1 MQLLQLMKLLLW
13 YNYSMQSA
21 LGSLSGTFFNTL
33 AGISADFLILA
44 IIFLAIFFYGFF
56 RGKEKIVSL
65 ILSFYISAFLYIY
78 SGFLNSI
85 ILFKQNQS
93 QMVLSKIVIF
103 LIVAA
108 ILHFLLNRFV
118 RGLYSG
124 SRFRNILENIL
135 LSLSATCLLISF
147 SYHIIPIQKFYNF
160 STAVDQIFAS
170 SFSFTIWLFVP
181 IVYLFFLSRE

>member
-1 MQLLQLMKLLLW
+1 
-13 YNYSMQSA
+13 MQSA
-21 LGSLSGTFFNTL
+21 IGSLSGTFIQTL

-56 RGKEKIVSL
+56 RGKEKIISL
-65 ILSFYISAFLYIY
+65 ILSLYISAFLYIY

-93 QMVLSKIVIF
+93 QMVLSKIVVF
-103 LIVAA
+103 LAVAVL
-108 ILHFLLNRFV
+108 IHFLLNRFV

-124 SRFRNILENIL
+124 SRFRNILENVL
-135 LSLSATCLLISF
+135 LSLSATGLLISF

-160 STAVDQIFAS
+160 SPAIDQIFAS
-170 SFSFTIWLFVP
+170 SLSFTIWLLIP
-181 IVYLFFLSRE
+181 IVCFFFLSRE